1 MTIQK
6 IRLGIIGANSR
17 VGWAARSHLAA
28 VKASSIFELAGVC
41 TTRKE
46 SADETARAYGA
57 RHAFTNY
64 HDLLSHPEIEAVAI
78 VLRVPSHYEPTMAA
92 LAAGKHVY
100 TEWPL
105 GQTTLQAEEMAA
117 KARASGVCT
126 VVGLQARVSPGL
138 LYVKE
143 LVGAG
148 RIGDVAACRVSL
160 FREGSLQRGSDRAW
174 QRDVTL
180 GANTL
185 TIAAGHTI
193 DALRFAL
200 TEFSTISAI
209 VATQSKSWL
218 LTDKQEKVDV
228 DAPDN
233 VLINGMLDS
242 GAVAS
247 AHIASIPWA
256 GSGYRM
262 EIYGTRGT
270 LVATS
275 ADSPQLK
282 EVRVQ
287 LGRAGE
293 PLQDLAVPSHCIYVP
308 EAMPQG

>member
-1 MTIQK
+1 
-6 IRLGIIGANSR
+6 
-17 VGWAARSHLAA
+17 
-28 VKASSIFELAGVC
+28 
-41 TTRKE
+41 
-46 SADETARAYGA
+46 
-57 RHAFTNY
+57 
-64 HDLLSHPEIEAVAI
+64 
-78 VLRVPSHYEPTMAA
+78 
-92 LAAGKHVY
+92 
-100 TEWPL
+100 
-105 GQTTLQAEEMAA
+105 MAA

-126 VVGLQARVSPGL
+126 VVGLQAPREPRSAIR
-138 LYVKE
+138 E
-143 LVGAG
+143 GARRRG

-287 LGRAGE
+287 LGRAASRSRISPYHRIASMFPRRCPRASPITWGQLYERFGRGIREEAPVE
-293 PLQDLAVPSHCIYVP
+293 PDFDTAVELHRLLDAIRESSATGTALTPRIR
-308 EAMPQG
+308 ARM